1 LNKSAIK
8 IPQNSPPPQSRP
20 KILSKRVVVVKTKL
34 ELLSPNPTLQLQGS
48 KTDPNVSRVSRRFIA
63 IAQRDHKNRRTM
75 EFVRLLGICNK
86 QKSGILHCVS
96 LAHAAAAAVVVAL
109 YCCFP
114 FRWVLWK
121 QSLSSTGFLPL
132 LFGSERA
139 RGRIFRGALWRNKS
153 YNRMSSSFTEPYLQ
167 PNVQ

>member
-1 LNKSAIK
+1 
-8 IPQNSPPPQSRP
+8 
-20 KILSKRVVVVKTKL
+20 
-34 ELLSPNPTLQLQGS
+34 
-48 KTDPNVSRVSRRFIA
+48 
-63 IAQRDHKNRRTM
+63 M

-86 QKSGILHCVS
+86 QKSGISYCVS
-96 LAHAAAAAVVVAL
+96 LAPAAAAAAVVVAL

-121 QSLSSTGFLPL
+121 QSLSSTGFFLL

-153 YNRMSSSFTEPYLQ
+153 YNRMSSSFMEPYLQ